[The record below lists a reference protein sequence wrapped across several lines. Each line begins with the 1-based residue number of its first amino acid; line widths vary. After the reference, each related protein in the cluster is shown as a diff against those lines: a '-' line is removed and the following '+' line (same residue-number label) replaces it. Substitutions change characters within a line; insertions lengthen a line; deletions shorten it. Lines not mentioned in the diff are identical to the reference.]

1 MKAAVS
7 PRQTAPVAGS
17 ARAEIVAILA
27 DALVILLLAKGPPG
41 RRDARSGPVKR
52 GHHAKDAN

>member
-17 ARAEIVAILA
+17 ARAEVVAILA
-27 DALVILLLAKGPPG
+27 GALVTFLLAKCPPG
-41 RRDARSGPVKR
+41 RRGAPSGPVKR